1 MAAKGGKP
9 KASKTPKVK
18 TRPAW
23 DLVDIRLMKALSHKE
38 RVEILSILSERE
50 ASPNELSE
58 IIKVGLSKT
67 AYHVKVLKDF
77 DLIELVRTEPRRGA
91 LEHFYRAKQRAIFPE
106 ELWEAIP
113 KGMRKGIT
121 RDVMGDA
128 LDDIGSAVEAG
139 TFDARDEFHLS
150 WIPALLDAEAWTKL
164 MKALIAFVELVI
176 DTQAEASVRLA
187 ESGEDGIATTFALF
201 GFESARNSDDGVK
214 KASARKRG

>member
-1 MAAKGGKP
+1 MAAK
-9 KASKTPKVK
+9 KAKAKTSEGPVAKVRK
-18 TRPAW
+18 TR

-38 RVEILSILSERE
+38 RVEVLSILSERE

-58 IIKVGLSKT
+58 VVKASLSKI

-91 LEHFYRAKQRAIFPE
+91 IEHFYRAKQRAIFPE

-113 KGMRKGIT
+113 RGMRKGIT

-128 LDDIGSAVEAG
+128 LDDIATAAEAG
-139 TFDARDEFHLS
+139 TFDAREGFHLS
-150 WIPALLDAEAWTKL
+150 WTPALLDAQAWTKL
-164 MKALIAFVELVI
+164 MKALIAFVELAI

-187 ESGEDGIATTFALF
+187 EKGEDGIPTTFALF
-201 GFESARNSDDGVK
+201 GFESARNSDDGAK

>member
-1 MAAKGGKP
+1 MAAKKAKTTNKKP
-9 KASKTPKVK
+9 TAKARK
-18 TRPAW
+18 TR
-23 DLVDIRLMKALSHKE
+23 DLLDIRLMKALSHKE
-38 RVEILSILSERE
+38 RVEVLSILSERE
-50 ASPNELSE
+50 ASPSELTEVVKASLGK
-58 IIKVGLSKT
+58 I

-77 DLIELVRTEPRRGA
+77 DLIELVRTAPRRGA
-91 LEHFYRAKQRAIFPE
+91 VEHFYRAKQRAIFPE
-106 ELWEAIP
+106 ELWDAIP

-128 LDDIGSAVEAG
+128 LDDIGTAVEAD
-139 TFDARDEFHLS
+139 TFDAREEFHLS
-150 WIPALLDAEAWTKL
+150 WTPALLDAEAWTKL

-187 ESGEDGIATTFALF
+187 GSGEDGIPTTFALF